1 MPEKNYIDKLFTS
14 IKQLQKEYVVGVDDI
29 LDNELVDTW
38 KQYTYLHKASSEPY
52 HISMMK

>member
-14 IKQLQKEYVVGVDDI
+14 IKQLQKKYVVGVDDI

-38 KQYTYLHKASSEPY
+38 KQYTYLHKASSEP
-52 HISMMK
+52 